1 MASMASDQQ
10 SGQLVLFGG
19 TPSSGVRLADTWI
32 WNSTTN
38 KWAQQ
43 TPATSPPGRAN
54 AAMAYDPSM
63 GSGELV
69 LFGGLNINTIPM
81 NDTWAWNGSTW
92 AEQSPALSPS
102 PRQDTSL
109 AYDSGTGQMLLY
121 GGFYNG
127 LTCPGSSSDWCND
140 TWSWTGSTW
149 GLLAPTVNPGA
160 RTLAG
165 LAYDAAA
172 NQMVMY
178 GGNYNATD
186 QTDTWLIGP
195 PSVSSISPAYGPAA
209 GGTSVSITGTGF
221 TGVTG
226 VSFGS
231 VRSRRPTTPSTRPLR
246 SRQRT
251 PSRPAPVDVT
261 VTGTATGTAV
271 ASPATSAD
279 QYTYVQNVS
288 WYQVSPAGPPSARQ
302 NSVEAYDPATNQT
315 VLYSGSAYG
324 DGHVGLERLG
334 LDRGGHRRPAG
345 PDRLVH
351 GLRRGHQPAHP
362 FRRFQRERRPP
373 RHVGLDRLRLD
384 RARHRRTGARSAP
397 LGDGDGSAT
406 ATSQLV
412 LFGGL
417 GGGGALSDTWAW
429 NSSTSTWAQ
438 LSPATSPLARSAAVM
453 AYDPATSQLVL
464 FGGGN
469 TTSPYS
475 DTWTWNGTTWDQLYP
490 SVSPPGRNFA
500 TLAYDPTSSQL
511 LLSGGCSTLTLT
523 TACVM
528 SDTWAWDGSW
538 SQLSPATAP
547 SPRWASTM
555 AFDANDNEMVLFRR
569 SRRPAMWRTPGRGS
583 AHRRSPRSAP
593 SPVRRPGPRRY
604 RCRRRSRLHRR
615 HRGQLR
621 LPSRSRWPTTPS
633 TRPPRSPPRRRPKA
647 RGRST

>member
-1 MASMASDQQ
+1 MASLAYDQQ
-10 SGQLVLFGG
+10 SGQLGPVRRHALV
-19 TPSSGVRLADTWI
+19 SGVRRPTPG
-32 WNSTTN
+32 SGT
-38 KWAQQ
+38 AQQ
-43 TPATSPPGRAN
+43 TLGPADAGDQPSGPAD
-54 AAMAYDPSM
+54 ASMAYDPSM

-92 AEQSPALSPS
+92 AQQSPALSPS

-195 PSVSSISPAYGPAA
+195 PSVSSSQPRLRA
-209 GGTSVSITGTGF
+209 GRRRHLGLHHRHRLHRRHRGQLRLRS
-221 TGVTG
+221 
-226 VSFGS
+226 
-231 VRSRRPTTPSTRPLR
+231 RSRRPTTPSTRPLR
-246 SRQRT
+246 SRPAR
-251 PSRPAPVDVT
+251 RPEPAGTTVDVT

-271 ASPATSAD
+271 AKPGHLGRPVHLRPELIVVPGLARR
-279 QYTYVQNVS
+279 
-288 WYQVSPAGPPSARQ
+288 PPLGPPKLGGGVRPRHQPDGPVQRQ
-302 NSVEAYDPATNQT
+302 R
-315 VLYSGSAYG
+315 LR
-324 DGHVGLERLG
+324 DGHLGLERLG

-362 FRRFQRERRPP
+362 FRRFQRERRLPTRGPGPAPP
-373 RHVGLDRLRLD
+373 GPSSTPAPA
-384 RARHRRTGARSAP
+384 ARHQPWAMAMAYYPATG
-397 LGDGDGSAT
+397 
-406 ATSQLV
+406 QMV

-417 GGGGALSDTWAW
+417 GGSHLNDTWAW
-429 NSSTSTWAQ
+429 NSFDLERGRSF
-438 LSPATSPLARSAAVM
+438 PATSPLARSAAVM

-547 SPRWASTM
+547 SARAGPAPWPLTPTTTRWSCSAG
-555 AFDANDNEMVLFRR
+555 R
-569 SRRPAMWRTPGRGS
+569 RRPAMWRTPG
-583 AHRRSPRSAP
+583 
-593 SPVRRPGPRRY
+593 
-604 RCRRRSRLHRR
+604 
-615 HRGQLR
+615 
-621 LPSRSRWPTTPS
+621 
-633 TRPPRSPPRRRPKA
+633 
-647 RGRST
+647 